1 MARSR
6 FSSLAFSRRLSVRMA
21 ATAAAASPMAT
32 AATASAEQGV
42 AAASAP
48 QPGVAELHEL
58 QPRSAPFGTWEVAVY
73 HPEIYEY
80 SYQWN
85 GKMVQQRMF
94 RCMLVSTTKPH
105 VYCVGEVRAGKARPR
120 ALEEALKKFTEG
132 LIFRISKVALGK
144 EGKKQYMHAPHKV
157 VVDLGSTRAVPV
169 LARPGAQLVPAP
181 ETTVAECAGFTMD
194 QQFDITALIK
204 DISEPRPGGMAQGRP
219 RVVSDVTLVDGTG
232 EKDGVA
238 QPVAM
243 AMIVTVFAH
252 APDGGSLFKMLRQ
265 AHAEGSAVTLFR
277 VGGRGTEDQRY
288 VFQSTRDFFAVLLRN
303 PKAERLMEK
312 ATDHMAA
319 PVDVLEQPEWRRT
332 HETGVDYEAT
342 LGKETTCALLK
353 HMLRVRDIPGL
364 EDGESVWQLNWV
376 RVEEPQLGATIRTTD
391 GSRIWIKV
399 TLRDFTG
406 QLVGLYMR
414 EKAALALSGTQDADE
429 FEAAFQNGDLW
440 FPQIASVKIARRV
453 RALGTPKTSEAAL
466 DSLSSGAAHG
476 SGEVEEVDAIIV
488 EAAAQELGEAPT
500 QQSRALLPALNLCG
514 PEVDRVFPAHLSSVE
529 KSPQYSLVVR
539 IGTVKH
545 PCAQALG
552 LVVSKQKTRMEQ
564 LGEGF
569 RMVTEGVVDALSPED
584 PPFTLVAFCSLANS
598 PSFRLD
604 PPGSAKE
611 QAALVLVTDRPSSSM
626 FMVESVQLLGPSQ
639 KDATKAALQQLVTF
653 AAESLDGQVRKR
665 GAALGAW
672 PECASPAAAAKCR
685 RLGRSPT
692 GPPLTQ

>member
-1 MARSR
+1 
-6 FSSLAFSRRLSVRMA
+6 
-21 ATAAAASPMAT
+21 MAT
-32 AATASAEQGV
+32 AATASAEQG
-42 AAASAP
+42 AAEASAL
-48 QPGVAELHEL
+48 QPGVVELHEL

-80 SYQWN
+80 SYSWN
-85 GKMVQQRMF
+85 GKTLQQRVF

-105 VYCVGEVRAGKARPR
+105 AYCVGEVRGGKARPQAR
-120 ALEEALKKFTEG
+120 EEALEKFKEG

-169 LARPGAQLVPAP
+169 MPRPGAQLVPAP

-204 DISEPRPGGMAQGRP
+204 DISAPRPGGMAQGGP

-232 EKDGVA
+232 ENDGVG
-238 QPVAM
+238 QPVARG
-243 AMIVTVFAH
+243 MIVTVFAS

-265 AHAEGSAVTLFR
+265 AHADGSAVTLFR

-288 VFQSTRDFFAVLLRN
+288 VFQSTRDFFAVLLKN
-303 PKAERLMEK
+303 PKAESLMEK
-312 ATDHMAA
+312 ATAHMAA
-319 PVDVLEQPEWRRT
+319 PVDVLEQPEWRT

-353 HMLRVRDIPGL
+353 HMLRVRAIPGL
-364 EDGESVWQLNWV
+364 EDGETVWQLNWV
-376 RVEEPQLGATIRTTD
+376 RVEEPQQGATIRSNL
-391 GSRIWIKV
+391 GRIWIKV

-414 EKAALALSGTQDADE
+414 EKAALALSGTKDADE
-429 FEAAFQNGDLW
+429 FEVAFQNGDLW

-453 RALGTPKTSEAAL
+453 CAPSTPKSSAAAL
-466 DSLSSGAAHG
+466 DSLSSGAAPLG
-476 SGEVEEVDAIIV
+476 EVDAIIV

-514 PEVDRVFPAHLSSVE
+514 PEVDRVFPSHLSSVE

-539 IGTVKH
+539 IGALKH

-552 LVVSKQKTRMEQ
+552 LVVSKQKTRMEK
-564 LGEGF
+564 LGEGY

-584 PPFTLVAFCSLANS
+584 PPFTLVAFCSLATS

-611 QAALVLVTDRPSSSM
+611 QVALVLVTDRPSSSM
-626 FMVESVQLLGPSQ
+626 FMVESVQLLGPFQ
-639 KDATKAALQQLVTF
+639 KDATKAALQQLVKF
-653 AAESLDGQVRKR
+653 AAESLEGQVGKR
-665 GAALGAW
+665 GAVLGAW
-672 PECASPAAAAKCR
+672 SEGASPAAAAKCR

-692 GPPLTQ
+692 GPPLNQ

>member
-1 MARSR
+1 
-6 FSSLAFSRRLSVRMA
+6 
-21 ATAAAASPMAT
+21 MAT
-32 AATASAEQGV
+32 AATASAEQG
-42 AAASAP
+42 AAEASAL
-48 QPGVAELHEL
+48 QPGVVELHEL

-73 HPEIYEY
+73 RPEMYEY

-94 RCMLVSTTKPH
+94 RCMLVSTTKPQ
-105 VYCVGEVRAGKARPR
+105 VYCVGEVRASKAKPQAR
-120 ALEEALKKFTEG
+120 EEALKKFTEG

-144 EGKKQYMHAPHKV
+144 VGKKQYMHAPHKV

-169 LARPGAQLVPAP
+169 MPRPGAQLVPAP

-194 QQFDITALIK
+194 QHFDITALIK
-204 DISEPRPGGMAQGRP
+204 DISAPRPGGMAQGGP

-232 EKDGVA
+232 ENDGVG
-238 QPVAM
+238 QPVARG
-243 AMIVTVFAH
+243 MIVTVFAS

-265 AHAEGSAVTLFR
+265 AHADGSAVTLFR

-288 VFQSTRDFFAVLLRN
+288 VFQSTRDFFAVLLKN
-303 PKAERLMEK
+303 PKAESLMEK
-312 ATDHMAA
+312 ATAHMAA
-319 PVDVLEQPEWRRT
+319 PVDVLEQPEWRT

-353 HMLRVRDIPGL
+353 HMLRVRAIPGL
-364 EDGESVWQLNWV
+364 EDGETVWQLNWV
-376 RVEEPQLGATIRTTD
+376 RVEEPQQGATIRSNL
-391 GSRIWIKV
+391 GRIWIKV

-406 QLVGLYMR
+406 QLIGLYMR
-414 EKAALALSGTQDADE
+414 EKAALALSGTQDADM
-429 FEAAFQNGDLW
+429 FEAAFQNNELW

-453 RALGTPKTSEAAL
+453 RALETPKKEEATL
-466 DSLSSGAAHG
+466 ESLSSGAARG
-476 SGEVEEVDAIIV
+476 SGEMDEVDAIIV

-500 QQSRALLPALNLCG
+500 EQSRALLPALNLCG

-552 LVVSKQKTRMEQ
+552 LVVSKQKTRMEK

-569 RMVTEGVVDALSPED
+569 RMVTEGVVDALSPKD
-584 PPFTLVAFCSLANS
+584 TPFTLIAFCSLANS
-598 PSFRLD
+598 PNFRLD
-604 PPGSAKE
+604 PLGSAKE
-611 QAALVLVTDRPSSSM
+611 QDALVLITDRPSPST
-626 FMVESVQLLGPSQ
+626 FMVESVQLLAPSQ

-653 AAESLDGQVRKR
+653 ATESLKGHVSKR
-665 GAALGAW
+665 GAPLGTWSEA
-672 PECASPAAAAKCR
+672 ASPAAAAKCR

-692 GPPLTQ
+692 GPPLAQ

>member
-1 MARSR
+1 
-6 FSSLAFSRRLSVRMA
+6 
-21 ATAAAASPMAT
+21 MAT
-32 AATASAEQGV
+32 AATASAEQG
-42 AAASAP
+42 AAEASAL
-48 QPGVAELHEL
+48 QPGVVELHEL

-80 SYQWN
+80 SYSWN
-85 GKMVQQRMF
+85 GKTLQQRVF

-105 VYCVGEVRAGKARPR
+105 AYCVGEVRGGKARPQAR
-120 ALEEALKKFTEG
+120 EEALEKFKEG

-169 LARPGAQLVPAP
+169 MPRPGAQLVPAP

-204 DISEPRPGGMAQGRP
+204 DISAPRPGGMAQGRP

-232 EKDGVA
+232 ENDGVG
-238 QPVAM
+238 QPVAKG
-243 AMIVTVFAH
+243 MIVTVFAS

-265 AHAEGSAVTLFR
+265 AHADGSAVTLFR

-288 VFQSTRDFFAVLLRN
+288 VFQSTRDFFAVLLKN
-303 PKAERLMEK
+303 PKAESLMEK
-312 ATDHMAA
+312 ATAHMAA
-319 PVDVLEQPEWRRT
+319 PVDVLEQPEWRT

-353 HMLRVRDIPGL
+353 HMLRVRAIPGL
-364 EDGESVWQLNWV
+364 EDGETVWQLNWV
-376 RVEEPQLGATIRTTD
+376 RVEEPQQGATIRSNL
-391 GSRIWIKV
+391 GRIWIKV

-414 EKAALALSGTQDADE
+414 EKAALALSGTKDADE
-429 FEAAFQNGDLW
+429 FEVAFQNGDLW
-440 FPQIASVKIARRV
+440 FPQIASLNIARRV
-453 RALGTPKTSEAAL
+453 CAPSTPKSSAAAL
-466 DSLSSGAAHG
+466 DSLSSGAARDTHSLG
-476 SGEVEEVDAIIV
+476 EVDAIIV

-514 PEVDRVFPAHLSSVE
+514 PEVDRVFPSHLSSVE

-539 IGTVKH
+539 IGALKH

-552 LVVSKQKTRMEQ
+552 LVVSKQKTRMEK
-564 LGEGF
+564 LGEGY

-584 PPFTLVAFCSLANS
+584 PPFTLVAFCSLATS

-611 QAALVLVTDRPSSSM
+611 QVALVLVTDRPSSSM
-626 FMVESVQLLGPSQ
+626 FMVESVQLLGPFQ
-639 KDATKAALQQLVTF
+639 KDATKAALQQLVKF
-653 AAESLDGQVRKR
+653 AAESLEGQVGKR
-665 GAALGAW
+665 GAVLGAW
-672 PECASPAAAAKCR
+672 SEGASPAAAAKCR
-685 RLGRSPT
+685 RLGRSPS
-692 GPPLTQ
+692 GPPLNQ

>member
-6 FSSLAFSRRLSVRMA
+6 FGSL
-21 ATAAAASPMAT
+21 AAAASPMAT
-32 AATASAEQGV
+32 AATASAEQG
-42 AAASAP
+42 AAEASAL
-48 QPGVAELHEL
+48 QPGVVELHEL

-85 GKMVQQRMF
+85 GKAVQQRVF

-105 VYCVGEVRAGKARPR
+105 AYCVGEVRGGKARPQAR
-120 ALEEALKKFTEG
+120 EEALEKFKEG

-157 VVDLGSTRAVPV
+157 VVDLGSTQAVPV
-169 LARPGAQLVPAP
+169 QARPGAHLVPAP
-181 ETTVAECAGFTMD
+181 ATTVAECAGFSMD

-204 DISEPRPGGMAQGRP
+204 DISEPRPGGMAQGGP
-219 RVVSDVTLVDGTG
+219 RVVSDVTLVDGTVN
-232 EKDGVA
+232 DGVA
-238 QPVAM
+238 TAI
-243 AMIVTVFAH
+243 IVTVFAN
-252 APDGGSLFKMLRQ
+252 APDGGSLFRMLRQ

-288 VFQSTRDFFAVLLRN
+288 VFQSTRDFFAVLLKN
-303 PKAERLMEK
+303 PKAESLMEK
-312 ATDHMAA
+312 ATAHMAA
-319 PVDVLEQPEWRRT
+319 PVDVLEQPEWRT

-353 HMLRVRDIPGL
+353 HMLRVRAIPGL
-364 EDGESVWQLNWV
+364 EDGETVWQLNWV
-376 RVEEPQLGATIRTTD
+376 RVEEPQQGATIRTTD
-391 GSRIWIKV
+391 GNRIWIKV

-453 RALGTPKTSEAAL
+453 RALGTPKKSAAAL
-466 DSLSSGAAHG
+466 DSLSSDAQRG
-476 SGEVEEVDAIIV
+476 SCDFDGVDAIIV

-514 PEVDRVFPAHLSSVE
+514 PEVDRVFPSHLSSVE

-604 PPGSAKE
+604 PPGSARE
-611 QAALVLVTDRPSSSM
+611 QAALVLITDRPSSSM
-626 FMVESVQLLGPSQ
+626 FLVESVQLLAPSQ

-653 AAESLDGQVRKR
+653 AAESLEGHVGKR
-665 GAALGAW
+665 GTALGAW
-672 PECASPAAAAKCR
+672 SEAASPAAAAKCR

-692 GPPLTQ
+692 GPPLTP